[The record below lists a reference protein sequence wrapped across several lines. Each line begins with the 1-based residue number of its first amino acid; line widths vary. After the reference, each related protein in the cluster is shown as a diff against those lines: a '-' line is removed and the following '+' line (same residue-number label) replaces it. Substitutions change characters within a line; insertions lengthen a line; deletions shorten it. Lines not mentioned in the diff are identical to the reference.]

1 MGRSGQVLTN
11 SLNLRAKIPKNKQNS
26 RAAITDNTNQYFRSF
41 LKDFK
46 ISPYI
51 GYKKIQVHNEPTEA

>member
-41 LKDFK
+41 LKGFN
-46 ISPYI
+46 IPTYL
-51 GYKKIQVHNEPTEA
+51 GYENKQVHNKPTED